1 MPLDENLGSF
11 TTFSFTLDN
20 SPIVI
25 LNHEKTFSSPSHYCW
40 KGGFLFLLAL
50 MPSAGEGLQPFLAL
64 LP

>member
-25 LNHEKTFSSPSHYCW
+25 LNHEK
-40 KGGFLFLLAL
+40 
-50 MPSAGEGLQPFLAL
+50 GLVQDI
-64 LP
+64 